1 MTPATTEQAFEDA
14 IECALL
20 QGGPDSCPDHQ
31 ARVREPNPGYG
42 QSFKTGGYHRRSSSE
57 YDRERCLIPR
67 DVIDF
72 IIASQPKS
80 WRRLQNLR
88 GADYKERFLDHLALQ
103 LKRRGVVDVLR
114 NGVKDHGI
122 KFQLAFFRPASHL
135 NEEAARLHKANL
147 FAVVR
152 QLRYAAKSEQSLD
165 LAIFLN
171 GLPIF
176 TAELKNPLT
185 GQDVQ
190 DAVAQYRKDRSSKD
204 ALLAP
209 GRCIAHFAIDPNLV
223 YVTTRLAGA
232 ATRFRPFNQG
242 REGGAGNPPV
252 APIGGAYPTDY
263 LWNRVWAQ
271 DSILDLIQQF
281 VHEDRSAKH
290 GTVRRNL
297 IFPRYQQL
305 DAVRKLV
312 GHARRFG
319 AGRRYLIQ
327 HSAGSGKS
335 FTIAWLAH
343 QLSSLHDA
351 EDNTVFDSVVVVS
364 DRRVLDQQLQRT
376 IQQFERVV
384 GVVENIDKT
393 SKDLL
398 AALQAGRRIIVTTLQ
413 KFPVIAEQAAE
424 LPGKRFAVIIDEA
437 HSSQSGENAK
447 SLKSVLSDKDLAE
460 AEAEESGTPTREE
473 EIEEIFLEEVQ
484 KRGPQPNISL
494 IAFTATPKAKTL
506 ELFGTRTPDGKFRP
520 WHLYSMR
527 QAIEEK
533 CILDV
538 LENYATYEAYWK
550 LLKVIEADP
559 RYERDKA
566 AFLLKSFVELHP
578 HAVREKV
585 AIMVEHFATHVQA
598 RIGGKAKAMI
608 VTRSRLHAVRCKLA
622 LDACLA
628 EKGYTWK
635 TLVAFSGTVRDGG
648 KDYTESGMNSV
659 AVERRIGEQ
668 QTAKEFAGA
677 DYRFMVV
684 ANKFQMGFDQPL
696 LHTMYVDKKL
706 GGVNAVQTLSRL
718 NRTHA
723 KKESTSV
730 LDFANE
736 ADEIRKA
743 FERYYETTLLSE
755 ETDPNLL
762 YEVERELL
770 DFGVFAEPDVSAFAL
785 IFFDPKAT
793 HDQYYAAL
801 AECRDRFT
809 KMDPESRTRFRRR
822 LRDYR
827 RLYGFLSQVMPFTD
841 TDLEKLNAFV
851 RCLGPLLPPE
861 ENSLPVEVQ
870 QAIDMESF
878 RIGQTGS
885 GGIDLRP
892 GNTPLDPQELGPDGV
907 QDEVYEPLS
916 EIIRELNERY
926 GTDLGPEDEV
936 TFETVLSSMDGDAGL
951 RAAAK
956 ANPPENVRLSFDI
969 KVEGAIEDIID
980 RNFKLYKRITEDKNF
995 GQALKDALF
1004 REYLNRQLLDQE

>member
-14 IECALL
+14 IECVLL
-20 QGGPDSCPDHQ
+20 QGGPDACPSHK
-31 ARVREPNPGYG
+31 ARVREPRPGYG
-42 QSFKTGGYHRRSSSE
+42 PSFKPGGYHRRASSE
-57 YDRERCLIPR
+57 FDRERCLVLR
-67 DVIDF
+67 DVRDF
-72 IIASQPKS
+72 IIASQPKR
-80 WRRLQNLR
+80 WKRLRELR
-88 GADYKERFLDHLALQ
+88 GADFKERFLDHLALQ

-114 NGVKDHGI
+114 NGIKDHGI
-122 KFQLAFFRPASHL
+122 KFHLAYFRPSSRL
-135 NEEAARLHKANL
+135 NEESARLHKANL

-152 QLRYAAKSEQSLD
+152 QLRYTPKSEHSLD

-171 GLPIF
+171 GIPVF

-190 DAVAQYRKDRSSKD
+190 DAVAQYRKDRSPGE

-209 GRCIAHFAIDPNLV
+209 RRCIAHFAVDPNLV

-242 REGGAGNPPV
+242 RDGGSGNPPV

-263 LWNRVWAQ
+263 LWNRIWAR
-271 DSILDLIQQF
+271 DSVLNLIQQF
-281 VHEDRSAKH
+281 VHEDRSVKN
-290 GTVRRNL
+290 GKVRRNL

-343 QLSSLHDA
+343 QLSSLHDV

-364 DRRVLDQQLQRT
+364 DRRVLDRQLQRT

-413 KFPVIAEQAAE
+413 KFPIIAGQAAE

-447 SLKSVLSDKDLAE
+447 SLKSVLSNKGLAE
-460 AEAEESGTPTREE
+460 AEAEESGAPTREE
-473 EIEEIFLEEVQ
+473 EIEEIVLEEVR
-484 KRGPQPNISL
+484 KRGPQPNLSL
-494 IAFTATPKAKTL
+494 FAFTATPKGRTL
-506 ELFGTRTPDGKFRP
+506 ELFGTKQPDGRFRP

-527 QAIEEK
+527 QAIEER

-550 LLKVIEADP
+550 LLKVIETDP
-559 RYERDKA
+559 RYEKDKA

-585 AIMVEHFATHVQA
+585 AIMVEHFATHVQD
-598 RIGGKAKAMI
+598 RIEGRAKAMI

-622 LDACLA
+622 LDACLK
-628 EKGYTWK
+628 EKGYQWK
-635 TLVAFSGTVRDGG
+635 TLVAYSGTVKDGG
-648 KDYTESGMNSV
+648 KDYTEPGMNS
-659 AVERRIGEQ
+659 AAAGRRIGEK
-668 QTAKEFAGA
+668 QTAEEFAGT

-684 ANKFQMGFDQPL
+684 ANKFQTGFDQPL

-723 KKESTSV
+723 KKDSTSV

-743 FERYYETTLLSE
+743 FERHYETTLLSE

-762 YEVERELL
+762 YEIEHELL

-785 IFFDPKAT
+785 VFFDPKTA
-793 HDQYYAAL
+793 HDQYSAAL
-801 AECRDRFT
+801 TECVDRFT
-809 KMDPESRTRFRRR
+809 ELVPESRTRLRRR

-827 RLYGFLSQVMPFTD
+827 RLYGFLSQVMPFAD
-841 TDLEKLNAFV
+841 TDLEKLCAFV
-851 RCLGPLLPPE
+851 RCLGTLLPPE
-861 ENSLPVEVQ
+861 ESSLPVEVQ

-878 RIGQTGS
+878 RIGRTGS
-885 GGIDLRP
+885 GGIDLRS
-892 GNTPLDPQELGPDGV
+892 GNTPLDPQEMGPVGV

-926 GTDLGPEDEV
+926 GANLGPEDEV
-936 TFETVLSSMDGDAGL
+936 TFETVLNSMDGDAGL
-951 RAAAK
+951 RAAAR

-969 KVEGAIEDIID
+969 KVNDAIEDIID
-980 RNFKLYKRITEDKNF
+980 RNFKLYKRITEDENF

-1004 REYLNRQLLDQE
+1004 REYLNRQLLDQD